1 MESHRP
7 LAQREHGRPSGMD
20 FWHGGDMVD
29 RVTQAPGMEWSM
41 VKDALVQNKT
51 SLCRCYQQ
59 GVLGPTLLICACR
72 FGPCCS
78 SSSLSLSQRH

>member
-1 MESHRP
+1 M
-7 LAQREHGRPSGMD
+7 M
-20 FWHGGDMVD
+20 D
-29 RVTQAPGMEWSM
+29 RVTQAPGIEWSM

-72 FGPCCS
+72 FGPGCS
-78 SSSLSLSQRH
+78 SVLTETLIQKV